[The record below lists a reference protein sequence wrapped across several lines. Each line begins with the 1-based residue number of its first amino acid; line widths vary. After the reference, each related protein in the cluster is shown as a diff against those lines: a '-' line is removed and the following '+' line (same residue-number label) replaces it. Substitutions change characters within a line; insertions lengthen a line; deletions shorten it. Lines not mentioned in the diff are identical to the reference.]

1 MQNPPTVSALLD
13 ELMAFP
19 TAVARML
26 SGSNVAWLWRPS
38 PEAWS
43 LTEVVCHLRDVER
56 EVHQPRFRE
65 LIAADN
71 PFLPGATADD
81 WVKSRQYQLHHNGTA
96 ALQEF
101 LTARQQTFAMLDG
114 LHDPAVW
121 QRQGQHAFF
130 GPTSMHELLYLVV
143 RHDRVHSD
151 QITALL
157 QQKNGSSGIQR
168 VDA

>member
-1 MQNPPTVSALLD
+1 MQNPPSVPALLD
-13 ELMAFP
+13 ELMAFA

-26 SGSNVAWLWRPS
+26 TSPDVDWLWRPS
-38 PEAWS
+38 GDAWS

-56 EVHQPRFRE
+56 EVHQPRFRD

-71 PFLPGATADD
+71 AFLPGATADD
-81 WVKSRQYQLHHNGTA
+81 WVKARQYHVRYNGPV

-101 LTARQQTFAMLDG
+101 LNARQQTFALLDG
-114 LHDPAVW
+114 IRDETLW
-121 QRQGQHAFF
+121 ERRGQHAFF

-151 QITALL
+151 QITNLL
-157 QQKNGSSGIQR
+157 QYENHQNTEG
-168 VDA
+168 